1 MVHGEIFLS
10 DYQYAPWKLIFL
22 YKIEMRTETMIY
34 SFISK
39 YKILRN
45 YFNNAKIW
53 ELILKH

>member
-1 MVHGEIFLS
+1 MVHSEIFLS

-34 SFISK
+34 SFINK

-45 YFNNAKIW
+45 YFNNAKI
-53 ELILKH
+53 